1 MEINYKLIYME
12 VKIIHSNKK
21 EDRDFIN
28 NNQSLKLSF
37 ENIYNKWIP
46 EMIKQFGKIRIRL
59 PNLIEKYK
67 STLRNID
74 GKYYSDKSIL
84 MTSEDIFNTYYI
96 FSVVI
101 LDNVIVAFGVGEI
114 WSDCFYIKLVRSEI
128 KGGCTK
134 IIHNLINLWWDK
146 EKLKFIPTESN
157 NNPFIKLH
165 VLEDNEP
172 AKGCYKKFG
181 FKMNGESLR
190 NEKVMILT
198 KESYIEHYLLPH
210 YTNKLEARQNKY

>member
-1 MEINYKLIYME
+1 ME

-96 FSVVI
+96 WQGFDSRI
-101 LDNVIVAFGVGEI
+101 TIV
-114 WSDCFYIKLVRSEI
+114 
-128 KGGCTK
+128 K
-134 IIHNLINLWWDK
+134 IYND
-146 EKLKFIPTESN
+146 F
-157 NNPFIKLH
+157 
-165 VLEDNEP
+165 
-172 AKGCYKKFG
+172 
-181 FKMNGESLR
+181 
-190 NEKVMILT
+190 
-198 KESYIEHYLLPH
+198 
-210 YTNKLEARQNKY
+210 NKI